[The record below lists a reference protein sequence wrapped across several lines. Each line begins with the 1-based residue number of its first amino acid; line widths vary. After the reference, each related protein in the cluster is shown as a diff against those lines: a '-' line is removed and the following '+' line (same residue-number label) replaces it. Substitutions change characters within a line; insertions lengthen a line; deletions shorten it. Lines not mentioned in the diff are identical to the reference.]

1 MIDYERGIAN
11 RGNWDRMKRLMKRAE
26 AGEKLTIAF
35 IGGSITMG
43 TLSSTPQKCYAYHVY
58 EWWCATFPQAEF
70 TYLNAGIGATDS
82 QFGCARV
89 EADLLRY
96 EPDFVIV
103 EFSVNDESTEHY
115 LETYEGLVRTIYGAK
130 CSPAVLLVHNVY
142 YHNGANSQVMHAK
155 VARYYEIPAVSMQSC
170 IYPEVVAGRIDARE
184 ITPDDLHPN
193 DAGHAL
199 VASVITYMLEKMRMA
214 DGKEAPVPALKPPF
228 TRNEY
233 EQSVRCQNGN
243 CVAKIEGFAA
253 DEDLQYGITDI
264 FKNGW
269 TASKR
274 GAAIEFEVKGSCIG
288 VQYRKTIQRPAPV
301 AEVVIDDDEAHAKIL
316 DANFDEEWGDKL
328 QLDTVAEHI
337 EKKMHKVRITLTK
350 THEDDRLPFYLVS
363 VIAS

>member
-1 MIDYERGIAN
+1 MINYENGIAN

-43 TLSSTPQKCYAYHVY
+43 ALSSTPQQCYAYHVY
-58 EWWCATFPQAEF
+58 EWWRMTFPKAEF
-70 TYLNAGIGATDS
+70 TYINAGIGATDS
-82 QFGCARV
+82 QSGCARV

-96 EPDFVIV
+96 QPDFVIV
-103 EFSVNDESTEHY
+103 EFSVNDESTGHY
-115 LETYEGLVRTIYGAK
+115 LETYEGLVRAVYGAE
-130 CSPAVLLVHNVY
+130 CHPAVMLVHNVY
-142 YHNGANSQVMHAK
+142 YHNGANAQVMHAK
-155 VARYYEIPAVSMQSC
+155 VARYYEIPAVSMQSS
-170 IYPEVVAGRIDARE
+170 IYPEVVAGRIEAGE

-193 DAGHAL
+193 EAGHTL
-199 VASVITYMLEKMRMA
+199 VASVITYMLDKIRMA
-214 DGKEAPVPALKPPF
+214 EGEEPPAPALKSAF

-233 EQSVRCQNGN
+233 EQSVRYQNDN
-243 CVAKIEGFAA
+243 CTVKIEGFAA
-253 DEDLQYGITDI
+253 DATLQHGITDV

-269 TASKR
+269 TASGK
-274 GAAIEFEVKGSCIG
+274 GAAIEFEVTGSCIG
-288 VQYRKTIQRPAPV
+288 VQYRKTIQKPAPV

-337 EKKMHKVRITLTK
+337 EKKMHKVRITLK
-350 THEDDRLPFYLVS
+350 ETHEDDRLPFYLVS